1 MRETITTTRRRVAV
15 AAAGIAAVAAIAVPG
30 IAWANG
36 SIPETA
42 PAVVATPTDSTPTD
56 STPGLEIVPA
66 TECAPALTPEE
77 VEALVA
83 KGELSLE
90 ESVPAT
96 LTEASVIA
104 PGADEGDTAASIDA
118 EDSSVTLAVSC

>member
-42 PAVVATPTDSTPTD
+42 PAVVATPTDSTP
-56 STPGLEIVPA
+56 GLEIVPA

-90 ESVPAT
+90 DSVPAT